1 MKNDYGQRETKEKLR
16 ELAVERDINFVVP
29 VDKTRGRPPFVVRHA
44 DPNLIDRQPKSH
56 QVLND
61 GLVIND
67 FTLSRPDLSSSLNSL
82 ENDLQ
87 RSRSISPVV
96 GRKVN
101 LTRSRSP
108 ERSSFLTDD
117 NENFLS
123 DSSESFNKRLFCLEK
138 MRVIVFFFSFLL
150 FRHSFAILNTFSVKS
165 NVTS

>member
-1 MKNDYGQRETKEKLR
+1 MSRSITAHTISSAVKNDYGQRETKEKLR
-16 ELAVERDINFVVP
+16 ELAVDRDINFVVP

-44 DPNLIDRQPKSH
+44 DPSLIDRQPKSH

-67 FTLSRPDLSSSLNSL
+67 YTLSRPDLSSSLNSL
-82 ENDLQ
+82 ENDFQ

-108 ERSSFLTDD
+108 ERSFLTDD
-117 NENFLS
+117 DENFLS
-123 DSSESFNKRLFCLEK
+123 NSSESLNKRLFCLEK
-138 MRVIVFFFSFLL
+138 KKLRVIDVFFFSS
-150 FRHSFAILNTFSVKS
+150 SFI
-165 NVTS
+165 